1 MHPQVAN
8 LTVFPSSGE
17 VYLVRSIY
25 KEVIG
30 RVNPNKKQVD
40 ADTCANPD
48 AQLGVGEN

>member
-1 MHPQVAN
+1 MFPLVVN
-8 LTVFPSSGE
+8 LTIFLLFGE
-17 VYLVRSIY
+17 ECSIRSIY

-30 RVNPNKKQVD
+30 RVNPNKKQID